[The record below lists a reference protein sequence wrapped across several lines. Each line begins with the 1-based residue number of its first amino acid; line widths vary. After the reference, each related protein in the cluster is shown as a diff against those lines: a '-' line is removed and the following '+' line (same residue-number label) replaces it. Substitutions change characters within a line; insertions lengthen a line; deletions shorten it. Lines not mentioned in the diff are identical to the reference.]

1 MSLRDCYFTAS
12 RGFTLIELL
21 IVVVVLGIL
30 ASITVPQFSNA
41 QESSLRASTLGQLH
55 RVRTQIEIYRLDT
68 GNDPDLIG
76 NQWSDL
82 VDNSYLTTVPS
93 NPYTA
98 NPVAS
103 STVVGAAAPGAA
115 WVWREKSA
123 TNSTMALY
131 ACDSDGVELV
141 E

>member
-1 MSLRDCYFTAS
+1 MRLRNCKHTAS
-12 RGFTLIELL
+12 SGFTLIELL

-41 QESSLRASTLGQLH
+41 QESSLRSSTLGQLQ

-68 GNDPDLIG
+68 SSDPDLIG

-82 VDNSYLTTVPS
+82 IDNDYLTTEPS
-93 NPYTA
+93 NPFTS

-103 STVVGAAAPGAA
+103 TTVVAVAAPGAA
-115 WVWREKSA
+115 WVWRQKSA
-123 TNSTMALY
+123 TNTTMHLY
-131 ACDSDGVELV
+131 ACDSDGAELV